1 MSSKT
6 YDRYS
11 YRRRKKKRY
20 FGIFEIIVAV
30 LAVVTILCAYA
41 GNIDPRDFFMA
52 PFMVLGFMPMV
63 ILLLALLVASMIWR
77 RWWSI
82 LMIVVALLASLS
94 TIKVFVP
101 MNTIENLPPMPA
113 DTTLTL
119 KVMTYNVLGFNYNE
133 PEYSDEA
140 SASMRMI
147 LDANPDVVL
156 LQEGT
161 AGGVEWKEIPSL
173 TPLMGE
179 IEAKYPYI
187 YCSGEGLNIMSKYPF
202 TTEPL
207 CEPQHARSPLGYNR
221 EQSSY
226 LARAYDLQLPN
237 GKQLRLVDFRFQSY
251 HLSFGKSMNARVS
264 PDVKPSA
271 LERMRRSF
279 ALRGDNAAAVRKA
292 LDASPANL
300 IVCGDMNDV
309 PASHVYHVIRGNDL
323 KDAWMNAG
331 RGYAYTYNR
340 HHLKFRIDHIFYRG
354 EVQALR
360 AERLVGGSSDH
371 YPLMVTFDFDT
382 VSRRNENKD

>member
-1 MSSKT
+1 MSSST
-6 YDRYS
+6 YDRN
-11 YRRRKKKRY
+11 RRRKKKRR
-20 FGIFEIIVAV
+20 FGIFEIIVIVIAV
-30 LAVVTILCAYA
+30 IMIACAHA
-41 GNIDPRDFFMA
+41 GKIDPRSFFPA
-52 PFMVLGFMPMV
+52 PFMVLGFMPML
-63 ILLLALLVASMIWR
+63 ILSLVLLAASVLWR

-82 LMIVVALLASLS
+82 LIIVVSMLASLS
-94 TIKVFVP
+94 TFKIFVP
-101 MNTIENLPPMPA
+101 LNTIENLPPMPA

-133 PEYSDEA
+133 PEYNNKP
-140 SASMRMI
+140 SATMRLI

-161 AGGVEWKEIPSL
+161 SNGVGWQDMPSL
-173 TPLMGE
+173 APLMNE
-179 IEAKYPYI
+179 IKSKFPYT
-187 YCSGEGLNIMSKYPF
+187 YSSPEGLNIMSKYPF
-202 TTEPL
+202 TTQPL
-207 CEPQHARSPLGYNR
+207 CEPQQSRSPLGYNR
-221 EQSSY
+221 DMDTH

-251 HLSFGKSMNARVS
+251 HLSVGKGMNVRVS

-279 ALRGDNAAAVRKA
+279 ALRGDNAAEVRKA
-292 LDASPANL
+292 LDDSPANL

-309 PASHVYHVIRGNDL
+309 PSSHVYRVIRGNDL
-323 KDAWMNAG
+323 KDAWCNAG
-331 RGYAYTYNR
+331 RGYANTYNR

-360 AERLVGGSSDH
+360 AQRLVGGSSDH

-382 VSRRNENKD
+382 IARDKKRIK